1 MPRVSTG
8 QGRAGQTP
16 GALEAVV
23 CTTKTMGECLHRFF
37 AVLPKKGSRGLD
49 RDGPTHKLNMS
60 IFFHYSI
67 HIQQQESLR
76 SFLKQEELFPYERVS
91 FCRMGQGVISL
102 I

>member
-37 AVLPKKGSRGLD
+37 RGSAKKGSRGLD
-49 RDGPTHKLNMS
+49 RDGPTHKQNMS
-60 IFFHYSI
+60 IFFHYPI

-76 SFLKQEELFPYERVS
+76 SLSIIDSLHGMPHSIVS
-91 FCRMGQGVISL
+91 DRGPGL
-102 I
+102 H